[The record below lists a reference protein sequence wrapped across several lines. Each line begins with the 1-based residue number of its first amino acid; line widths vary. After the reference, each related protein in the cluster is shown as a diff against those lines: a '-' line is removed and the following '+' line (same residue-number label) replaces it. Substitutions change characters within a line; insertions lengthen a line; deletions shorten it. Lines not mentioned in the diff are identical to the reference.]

1 METSSHIYICFLVE
15 VLFDSILFYY
25 AGIWCI
31 YIMLVQVN
39 YENCGSKISP
49 SLHYFLLSTYFI
61 VQRAKYKVDSYERK
75 KQLDNLSTLK
85 RLSIFFKDS
94 LLISDC
100 QMICVLEFHSPSP
113 DIPSLLSML
122 SPLVTSRTVFFIFV
136 SICVI
141 S

>member
-39 YENCGSKISP
+39 CGNKIGP
-49 SLHYFLLSTYFI
+49 NLHYFLLSTYFI

-75 KQLDNLSTLK
+75 KQLDNHSTLK
-85 RLSIFFKDS
+85 HLNIFFKDS
-94 LLISDC
+94 L
-100 QMICVLEFHSPSP
+100 
-113 DIPSLLSML
+113 
-122 SPLVTSRTVFFIFV
+122 
-136 SICVI
+136 
-141 S
+141 

>member
-39 YENCGSKISP
+39 YENCGNKISP

-75 KQLDNLSTLK
+75 KQLDNHSTLK
-85 RLSIFFKDS
+85 HLSIFFKDS

-100 QMICVLEFHSPSP
+100 QMICVCLSSIHHLQTCLHCYQCCHHW
-113 DIPSLLSML
+113 SLVLK
-122 SPLVTSRTVFFIFV
+122 
-136 SICVI
+136 
-141 S
+141 